1 MDEKILSV
9 SALNRYIYYKFD
21 LDYQLKDILIE
32 AEISNFKHQSSGHLY
47 FTLKDENSQIQAI
60 MFNNYASK
68 INFKVESGSKV
79 IVKGS
84 VTLYEKGGYYTF
96 LVKEMKLSGI
106 GDLYLEFERLKKELE
121 ALGYFSVNYKKPI
134 PKFPK
139 KIGVI
144 TSPTGAVIRDIINT
158 IRRRYP
164 FVEVILYPTMVQGS
178 EAKFSIVKNIEK
190 CNLDNLVDV
199 IILARGGG
207 SLEDLWPFNER
218 MVADAIFNSKIPLIS
233 AVGHETDF
241 TIADFVSDLRAA
253 TPTAAAELAVPDLNT
268 LKKMLINDKE
278 LLISR
283 YKRVNEFKK
292 FYLTNLA
299 KELDNLSPLNLLKE
313 KEVYLNNLS
322 IKLEHNIKDIITKT
336 NENLNILRLKL
347 NHLNPFKILDLG
359 YSILEVNNKTIKS
372 VNDVKE
378 KMQLKT
384 ILKDGYIISE
394 ALEVKHGKS

>member
-1 MDEKILSV
+1 M
-9 SALNRYIYYKFD
+9 
-21 LDYQLKDILIE
+21 
-32 AEISNFKHQSSGHLY
+32 
-47 FTLKDENSQIQAI
+47 
-60 MFNNYASK
+60 
-68 INFKVESGSKV
+68 
-79 IVKGS
+79 
-84 VTLYEKGGYYTF
+84 
-96 LVKEMKLSGI
+96 
-106 GDLYLEFERLKKELE
+106 
-121 ALGYFSVNYKKPI
+121 
-134 PKFPK
+134 
-139 KIGVI
+139 
-144 TSPTGAVIRDIINT
+144 
-158 IRRRYP
+158 
-164 FVEVILYPTMVQGS
+164 
-178 EAKFSIVKNIEK
+178 
-190 CNLDNLVDV
+190 
-199 IILARGGG
+199 ARGGG